1 MKINGDIEPFAAQ
14 PAREREVVADTG
26 SAPRLRDD
34 NDVSQ
39 ITIPADNRRSGR
51 FDDIREL
58 AGRVAAAQC
67 GNERCRQHD
76 VTYQPQSD

>member
-39 ITIPADNRRSGR
+39 ITIPADHRRRRR
-51 FDDIREL
+51 FDDIRE
-58 AGRVAAAQC
+58 AAARIPAAQS
-67 GNERCRQHD
+67 GDQRCRQHHVAD
-76 VTYQPQSD
+76 QAQPH